1 MSIVQAPAFYFPTS
15 FCYDT
20 VCSQVDVPW
29 VSSFQS
35 SGLNV
40 TVCVLTQTT
49 GVQQAGLYVRAD
61 NKSIWRMALSYEDM
75 CNFLAG
81 AVTVRIVVNATT
93 EWVPPSGST
102 VFRSGYQ
109 MPSGSNVVPGV
120 NAIWVVAIPI
130 VNEAQNYLTLTD
142 LQGNVIGNFLVQ

>member
-20 VCSQVDVPW
+20 VCSSVDVPW
-29 VSSFQS
+29 VSSFQAL
-35 SGLNV
+35 GLN

-61 NKSIWRMALSYEDM
+61 SQSIWRMALSYEDM

-81 AVTVRIVVNATT
+81 AVSVRIIVNAATVWT
-93 EWVPPSGST
+93 PPPGSI

-109 MPSGSNVVPGV
+109 MPTGSGVTPGV
-120 NAIWVVAIPI
+120 NAIWVVASPI
-130 VNEAQNYLTLTD
+130 INESQNVVTLLD
-142 LQGNVIGNFLVQ
+142 LQGNVIGNFVVQ